1 MRIAIVG
8 SGVVGRATGTV
19 FHMCGNEVYFYDVD
33 RNRLKTLQKE
43 GYNVVD
49 SLFCAVKKSDVVFVC
64 VPTPTVDGKFAFDY
78 VNDAVT
84 GIGRALSL
92 LDGYRV
98 VVVRSTVLPTTTR
111 CKVVPILER
120 CSGLRAGKGFGVCMN
135 PEFLREKNAFEDSLN
150 PARIVVGE
158 LDGQSGDVLEKL
170 YAPFN
175 VPIIRTTLDT
185 AEVIKYAANLFLAT
199 KISFFNEMYMI
210 GKEIGADMNLVSKAV
225 SMDPR
230 IGEYGVLGGNPFDGK
245 CLPKDLEAFRNYAK
259 STRLNP
265 KLLDAVAL
273 VNEQI
278 SAYASRNGKKKRTP
292 KTRSGKRK

>member
-1 MRIAIVG
+1 MRISIVG
-8 SGVVGRATGTV
+8 SGVVGGTTGAV
-19 FHMCGNEVYFYDVD
+19 FHKCGNEVCFYDVD

-64 VPTPTVDGKFAFDY
+64 VPTPTVNGKFTFDY

-98 VVVRSTVLPTTTR
+98 VVVRSTVLPMTTR

-120 CSGLRAGKGFGVCMN
+120 CSGLRSGKGFGVCMN
-135 PEFLREKNAFEDSLN
+135 PEFLREKNALEDSLN
-150 PARIVVGE
+150 PTRIVIGE
-158 LDGQSGDVLEKL
+158 LDTQSGDVLEKL

-185 AEVIKYAANLFLAT
+185 AEMVKYAANLFLAT
-199 KISFFNEMYMI
+199 KISFFNEMFMI
-210 GKEIGADMNLVSKAV
+210 GKKAGVDMNLVSKAV

-230 IGEYGVLGGNPFDGK
+230 IGEYGVYGGNPFNGK
-245 CLPKDLEAFRNYAK
+245 CLPKDLEAFINFAK
-259 STRLNP
+259 STKFNP
-265 KLLDAVAL
+265 KLLDSVVL

-278 SAYASRNGKKKRTP
+278 GAYTSENAKKKRTA
-292 KTRSGKRK
+292 KTRSGKR